1 MTDLIETY
9 RARVLT
15 GELARD
21 PLQERAAE
29 QLAQLARQLARY
41 RPGRRGFFTR
51 AEPPPRGLYIWGDV
65 GRGKS
70 MLMDLFFSA
79 VPLPRKRRVHF
90 NAFMGEVHG
99 LIHAERQKEG
109 TKDPIPPVAGLLA
122 ARATVLCFDEF
133 QVTDVADAM
142 ILGRL
147 FEQLFALGV
156 VVVATSNTS
165 PVRLYEGGLNRQLFQ
180 PFIALIEQTLDIV
193 ELNGKE
199 DYRRRQS
206 GDDDLYIYPLGPLAR
221 RKMDLAWQRLTGGA
235 ACLPAQLSVLGRTIR
250 VPAASDGVA
259 RFHFDDLCNAP
270 LAANDYLAIARDFHT
285 VLLDDIPVMSPVMR
299 NQARRFVLLIDT
311 FYDEKVRL
319 VCSAAAPADSL
330 YPEGDGA
337 DAFRRTASRLVEMQS
352 DAYNPRPFAESV
364 G

>member
-9 RARVLT
+9 RARVLN

-21 PLQERAAE
+21 PLQERAADR
-29 QLAQLARQLARY
+29 LARLARQLARY
-41 RPGRRGFFTR
+41 RRGRRGFFIR

-70 MLMDLFFSA
+70 MLMDLFFRA
-79 VPLPRKRRVHF
+79 VTLPKKRRIHF
-90 NAFMGEVHG
+90 NAFMGEAHG

-109 TKDPIPPVAGLLA
+109 TRDPIPPVAALLA

-156 VVVATSNTS
+156 VVVATSNT
-165 PVRLYEGGLNRQLFQ
+165 PPERLYEGGLNRQLFQ

-206 GDDDLYIYPLGPLAR
+206 GDDDLYIYPLGPLAT
-221 RKMDLAWQRLTGGA
+221 RKMDRLWQRLTSGA
-235 ACLPAQLSVLGRTIR
+235 PCPPAQLSVLGRSLR
-250 VPAASDGVA
+250 VPAACDGVA

-270 LAANDYLAIARDFHT
+270 LAANDFLAIARAFHT
-285 VLLDDIPVMSPVMR
+285 VLIDEVPAMGPAMR

-311 FYDEKVRL
+311 FYDERVRL
-319 VCSAAAPADSL
+319 ICSAAAPADSL

-337 DAFRRTASRLVEMQS
+337 DAFRRTASRLIEMQS
-352 DAYNPRPFAESV
+352 DAYSPRPFTERV

>member
-9 RARVLT
+9 HARVLY

-21 PLQERAAE
+21 LLQERAANR
-29 QLAQLARQLARY
+29 LAQLARQLVRY

-79 VPLPRKRRVHF
+79 VTLPKKRRIHF
-90 NAFMGEVHG
+90 NAFMGEAHG

-109 TKDPIPPVAGLLA
+109 TRDPIPPVARLLA
-122 ARATVLCFDEF
+122 TRTSVLCFDEF

-156 VVVATSNTS
+156 VVVATSNT
-165 PVRLYEGGLNRQLFQ
+165 PPARLYEGGLNRQIFK
-180 PFIALIEQTLDIV
+180 PFIALIEQALDIV

-199 DYRRRQS
+199 DYRRRQTS
-206 GDDDLYIYPLGPLAR
+206 DDDLYIYPLGPLAT
-221 RKMDLAWQRLTGGA
+221 RKVDLAWQRLTGGA
-235 ACLPAQLSVLGRTIR
+235 PSLPTQLSVLGHAIR
-250 VPAASDGVA
+250 VPAACNGVA
-259 RFHFDDLCNAP
+259 RFQFGDLCNAP
-270 LAANDYLAIARDFHT
+270 LAANDYLAMPGAK
-285 VLLDDIPVMSPVMR
+285 LSP
-299 NQARRFVLLIDT
+299 
-311 FYDEKVRL
+311 
-319 VCSAAAPADSL
+319 
-330 YPEGDGA
+330 
-337 DAFRRTASRLVEMQS
+337 ASR
-352 DAYNPRPFAESV
+352 SV
-364 G
+364 RS

>member
-9 RARVLT
+9 RARVLK

-29 QLAQLARQLARY
+29 RLGNLARQLVRY
-41 RPGRRGFFTR
+41 RPGRRSFFTR
-51 AEPPPRGLYIWGDV
+51 AVPPRGLYIWGDV

-70 MLMDLFFSA
+70 MLMDLFFA
-79 VPLPRKRRVHF
+79 VVTLPKKRRIHF
-90 NAFMGEVHG
+90 NAFMGEAHE

-109 TKDPIPPVAGLLA
+109 TRDPIPPVASLLA
-122 ARATVLCFDEF
+122 ARSTLLCFDEF

-156 VVVATSNTS
+156 VVVATSNT
-165 PVRLYEGGLNRQLFQ
+165 PPPRLYEGGLNRQLFQ
-180 PFIALIEQTLDIV
+180 PFIALIEQTLDVV

-206 GDDDLYIYPLGPLAR
+206 GDDDLYIYPLGSLAT

-235 ACLPAQLSVLGRTIR
+235 PGNPAQLSVLGRTLPI
-250 VPAASDGVA
+250 PAAWNGVA
-259 RFHFDDLCNAP
+259 RFSFDDLCNAP
-270 LAANDYLAIARDFHT
+270 LAANDYLAIARSFHT
-285 VLLDDIPVMSPVMR
+285 VLLDDIPVMGPAMR

-311 FYDEKVRL
+311 LYDERVRFI
-319 VCSAAAPADSL
+319 CSAAAPADSL
-330 YPEGDGA
+330 YLEGDGA
-337 DAFRRTASRLVEMQS
+337 EAFHRTASRLIEMQS